1 MIQKL
6 IISSILIIL
15 LLACFLSPV
24 SAGDENDSVF
34 KEQKDSPDFIATRGT
49 FPDAPRNSEPG
60 DYSSTP
66 LYKCWSNMTETDQL
80 FGEFESYV
88 IGLPYS
94 CSGFMIVELESDKRE
109 MITETI
115 LDDIYQMLDVYCENE
130 GISDVPVVFMWSHR
144 EESISLPDYGPHIFE
159 EAKKEPAFIAARGT
173 MPVITD
179 EGEKRE
185 WLDLLGKGI
194 HNCRYVDRYF
204 KSSGGPTI
212 AFGLS
217 INGYLFVEFDIGA
230 PGKVNE
236 SLISE
241 IYQVIDDGCKQKGIN
256 DVPVVFMW
264 SQGEITLDEAIVAP
278 APDEGMLTIMDE
290 NGNYID
296 VYPDEVDIDEEG
308 NYVLKDKST
317 AKQSPGFTLSILV
330 MSIFLLMK
338 SKKT

>member
-1 MIQKL
+1 MVHKNTIMRV
-6 IISSILIIL
+6 LIIL
-15 LLACFLSPV
+15 LCACFLTSII
-24 SAGDENDSVF
+24 AG
-34 KEQKDSPDFIATRGT
+34 A
-49 FPDAPRNSEPG
+49 
-60 DYSSTP
+60 
-66 LYKCWSNMTETDQL
+66 
-80 FGEFESYV
+80 
-88 IGLPYS
+88 
-94 CSGFMIVELESDKRE
+94 
-109 MITETI
+109 
-115 LDDIYQMLDVYCENE
+115 
-130 GISDVPVVFMWSHR
+130 
-144 EESISLPDYGPHIFE
+144 EESVSLPDYGPQVFE
-159 EAKKEPAFIAARGT
+159 IAKQDPWFIDAKGT

-185 WLDLLGKGI
+185 WLNLLGKGI

-217 INGYLFVEFDIGA
+217 INGYLFVEFDIDA

-236 SLISE
+236 SLINE

-264 SQGEITLDEAIVAP
+264 SQGEILDEAIVENAQ

-330 MSIFLLMK
+330 MSIFLLRK
-338 SKKT
+338 LKKK